1 METKTKELIEEIL
14 KDKIEEMPGIK
25 NAFLTSS
32 VNHRTLLSL
41 EKLAELHKTLTE
53 QGVINEDIHW
63 LIRDSMQDL
72 NAIRQNT
79 AKSQKELSD
88 KLFSI

>member
-14 KDKIEEMPGIK
+14 KDEIEEMPTIERH
-25 NAFLTSS
+25 FLKST
-32 VNHRTLLSL
+32 VEWRTLSSL
-41 EKLAELHKTLTE
+41 KKLAELHKTLTE

-72 NAIRQNT
+72 NWIRKTT
-79 AKSQKELSD
+79 ARKQVELSE

>member
-1 METKTKELIEEIL
+1 MEIKTKELIEEIL
-14 KDKIEEMPGIK
+14 KDEIEEMPERK
-25 NAFLTSS
+25 HAFFKST
-32 VNHRTLLSL
+32 VEWRTLSSL
-41 EKLAELHKTLTE
+41 KKLAELHKTLTE
-53 QGVINEDIHW
+53 QGVMNENIHW

-79 AKSQKELSD
+79 AKSQEEISD

>member
-14 KDKIEEMPGIK
+14 KDEIEEMPTIERH
-25 NAFLTSS
+25 FLKST
-32 VNHRTLLSL
+32 VEWRTLSSL
-41 EKLAELHKTLTE
+41 KKLAELHKTLTE
-53 QGVINEDIHW
+53 QGVMNENIHW
-63 LIRDSMQDL
+63 LIKDSMQDL

>member
-14 KDKIEEMPGIK
+14 KDKIEEMPEIK

-63 LIRDSMQDL
+63 LIRDSMKDL
-72 NAIRQNT
+72 NWIRKTT
-79 AKSQKELSD
+79 ARKQVELSE
-88 KLFSI
+88 KLFSL